1 MVVNYFDYKK
11 NPLVLC
17 FKRKKKKGRKE
28 KENGIVKYNKYVN
41 VKFISSRKR
50 TVNILI
56 CCIINTFFSFWQK
69 AFSKCRSSVADP
81 NEICKQISRHAV
93 YFMQILSSIKSED
106 ISILLCVN
114 LQLTHYMLYG
124 DERIQMGWSLC
135 YLFCVYH
142 ESIMEWSRSGCL
154 MVSLAVPE
162 RTTVTSHTV
171 WILRRFVLIKLCQY
185 YNILFDSEWRKK
197 DCQGS
202 LSILPRFNG
211 VLSMKTS
218 QFLSNMHF
226 SR

>member
-1 MVVNYFDYKK
+1 M
-11 NPLVLC
+11 
-17 FKRKKKKGRKE
+17 
-28 KENGIVKYNKYVN
+28 
-41 VKFISSRKR
+41 KFISSRR
-50 TVNILI
+50 RAVNIPI

-69 AFSKCRSSVADP
+69 AFSKCRFSVADP
-81 NEICKQISRHAV
+81 NEICKQISIHAV

-106 ISILLCVN
+106 MRQPPANSLYALWRRENSDGLISLLFV
-114 LQLTHYMLYG
+114 
-124 DERIQMGWSLC
+124 
-135 YLFCVYH
+135 CVYH

-218 QFLSNMHF
+218 QFLNNMHF

>member
-1 MVVNYFDYKK
+1 M
-11 NPLVLC
+11 
-17 FKRKKKKGRKE
+17 
-28 KENGIVKYNKYVN
+28 
-41 VKFISSRKR
+41 KFISSRR
-50 TVNILI
+50 RAVNIPI

-81 NEICKQISRHAV
+81 NEICKQISRYAV

-114 LQLTHYMLYG
+114 LQLTHIYALWRRENSDG
-124 DERIQMGWSLC
+124 LISL
-135 YLFCVYH
+135 LFVCVYH

-162 RTTVTSHTV
+162 RTTVTFHTV

-197 DCQGS
+197 IVKD
-202 LSILPRFNG
+202 
-211 VLSMKTS
+211 
-218 QFLSNMHF
+218 H
-226 SR
+226 

>member
-1 MVVNYFDYKK
+1 MVNYFDYKK
-11 NPLVLC
+11 KIPLVLR
-17 FKRKKKKGRKE
+17 FKQKKRRKE

-41 VKFISSRKR
+41 VKFISSRRR
-50 TVNILI
+50 TVNIPI

-135 YLFCVYH
+135 YLFVC
-142 ESIMEWSRSGCL
+142 IMSPLWSGADLDVWWFLSQCQKEPPL
-154 MVSLAVPE
+154 PLTPSEYFVDLFSVLQHSL
-162 RTTVTSHTV
+162 
-171 WILRRFVLIKLCQY
+171 WFGMK
-185 YNILFDSEWRKK
+185 KK

-218 QFLSNMHF
+218 QFLNNMHF

>member
-1 MVVNYFDYKK
+1 MYYVSN
-11 NPLVLC
+11 
-17 FKRKKKKGRKE
+17 KKKRRKE

-41 VKFISSRKR
+41 VKFISSRR
-50 TVNILI
+50 RAVNIPI

-124 DERIQMGWSLC
+124 DERIQMGWS
-135 YLFCVYH
+135 CVYH

-171 WILRRFVLIKLCQY
+171 WILRRFVLSTTTFSLIRNEEKRLSRIIK
-185 YNILFDSEWRKK
+185 
-197 DCQGS
+197 
-202 LSILPRFNG
+202 
-211 VLSMKTS
+211 
-218 QFLSNMHF
+218 HF
-226 SR
+226 AAV

>member
-11 NPLVLC
+11 SPLVLR
-17 FKRKKKKGRKE
+17 FKQKKRRKE

-41 VKFISSRKR
+41 VKFISSRR
-50 TVNILI
+50 RAVNIPI

-69 AFSKCRSSVADP
+69 AFSKCRSSVADS

-135 YLFCVYH
+135 YLFVCI
-142 ESIMEWSRSGCL
+142 IMEWSRSGCL

-197 DCQGS
+197 IVKD
-202 LSILPRFNG
+202 
-211 VLSMKTS
+211 
-218 QFLSNMHF
+218 H
-226 SR
+226 

>member
-11 NPLVLC
+11 SPLVLR
-17 FKRKKKKGRKE
+17 FKQKKRRKE

-41 VKFISSRKR
+41 VKFISSRR
-50 TVNILI
+50 RAVNIPI

-135 YLFCVYH
+135 YLFVC
-142 ESIMEWSRSGCL
+142 IMSPLWSGACRSGCL

-185 YNILFDSEWRKK
+185 YNIFFDSEWRKK
-197 DCQGS
+197 IVKD
-202 LSILPRFNG
+202 
-211 VLSMKTS
+211 
-218 QFLSNMHF
+218 H
-226 SR
+226 

>member
-11 NPLVLC
+11 KSHLYYVSNEK
-17 FKRKKKKGRKE
+17 KRRKE

-41 VKFISSRKR
+41 VKFISSKRR
-50 TVNILI
+50 TVNIPI

-124 DERIQMGWSLC
+124 DERIQMGWFL
-135 YLFCVYH
+135 LFVCVYH
-142 ESIMEWSRSGCL
+142 
-154 MVSLAVPE
+154 
-162 RTTVTSHTV
+162 
-171 WILRRFVLIKLCQY
+171 
-185 YNILFDSEWRKK
+185 
-197 DCQGS
+197 
-202 LSILPRFNG
+202 
-211 VLSMKTS
+211 
-218 QFLSNMHF
+218 
-226 SR
+226 